1 MEKDSRKENMKVL
14 FFQSLKKVMA
24 RNGVGCN
31 GISPFENRTGTD
43 GLTGADQDAIM
54 ASCE

>member
-43 GLTGADQDAIM
+43 GLTRADQDAIM